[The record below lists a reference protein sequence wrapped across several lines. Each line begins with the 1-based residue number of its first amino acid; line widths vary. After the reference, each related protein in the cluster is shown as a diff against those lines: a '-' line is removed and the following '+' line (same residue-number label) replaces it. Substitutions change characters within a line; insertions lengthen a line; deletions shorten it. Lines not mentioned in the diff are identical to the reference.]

1 MGIIIYNKSNFQF
14 DQMSDPNRSR
24 KLNTKKKFVADGVF
38 NAEINALLQRVLQME
53 GYSGIEVRATSMTTE
68 IRVKVT
74 NFDSFVEQGA
84 RRIREIKSIIE
95 KRYNFNDEDNKVEV
109 VIRKPEYDRAF
120 DASANCEA
128 LKYKLLTGSPVR
140 MAVNNIMGN
149 VMRRGAVGCTIIV
162 GGKVRGQRAKA
173 QKYTSGYLISTGQ
186 PKKEFVDVAMRHV
199 NMRQGVLGLKVK
211 IMETLERKRGK
222 DAVTKV
228 MPDFIRIHPPK
239 EDAEAIEQIKPGV
252 IQTSYSQA
260 PQQAV

>member
-1 MGIIIYNKSNFQF
+1 
-14 DQMSDPNRSR
+14 
-24 KLNTKKKFVADGVF
+24 
-38 NAEINALLQRVLQME
+38 ME
-53 GYSGIEVRATSMTTE
+53 GYSGIEVRATSMTTD
-68 IRVKVT
+68 IRVRVANHE
-74 NFDSFVEQGA
+74 NFMKEGA
-84 RRIREIKSIIE
+84 RRIREIKSVIE

-109 VIRKPEYDRAF
+109 TIKAPEYDRAF
-120 DASANCEA
+120 DSQFQCEV
-128 LKYKLLTGSPVR
+128 LKFKLLNGSPVR

-173 QKYTSGYLISTGQ
+173 QKYSSGYLISTGQ

-222 DAVTKV
+222 FVKV

-239 EDAEAIEQIKPGV
+239 DDPDVIEKTQPGV
-252 IQTSYSQA
+252 QSTGNFGG
-260 PQQAV
+260 

>member
-1 MGIIIYNKSNFQF
+1 MGIIINNKSFFQF
-14 DQMSDPNRSR
+14 IQMSETRTR

-38 NAEINALLQRVLQME
+38 NAEVNALLQRVLQME

-68 IRVKVT
+68 IRVRVA
-74 NFDSFVEQGA
+74 NFDSFVKDGA

-109 VIRKPEYDRAF
+109 VIKKPEYDRAF

-149 VMRRGAVGCTIIV
+149 VMRRGAVGCTIMV

-186 PKKEFVDVAMRHV
+186 PKKEFVDTAMRHV
-199 NMRQGVLGLKVK
+199 NMRQCVLGLKVK
-211 IMETLERKRGK
+211 IMMSLERRSGK
-222 DAVTKV
+222 FVKV
-228 MPDFIRIHPPK
+228 MPDFIRIQPPK
-239 EDAEAIEQIKPGV
+239 ETPDEIEQIKPGV
-252 IQTSYSQA
+252 LNTEVRAA
-260 PQQAV
+260 PQGGPQI

>member
-1 MGIIIYNKSNFQF
+1 
-14 DQMSDPNRSR
+14 MSESRIR
-24 KLNTKKKFVADGVF
+24 KLNTKKKFVNDGVF
-38 NAEINALLQRVLQME
+38 NAEVNALLQRVLQME

-68 IRVKVT
+68 IRVRVANAD
-74 NFDSFVEQGA
+74 NFVKDGA

-109 VIRKPEYDRAF
+109 VIKAPEYDRAF

-128 LKYKLLTGSPVR
+128 LKFKLLTGSPVR

-173 QKYTSGYLISTGQ
+173 QKYTAGYLISTGQ
-186 PKKEFVDVAMRHV
+186 PKKEFVDEAMRHV

-211 IMETLERKRGK
+211 IMMSLERKQGK
-222 DAVTKV
+222 FVKV

-239 EDAEAIEQIKPGV
+239 DQPDEIDAIKPGV
-252 IQTSYSQA
+252 MTASYGA
-260 PQQAV
+260 PGGNQ